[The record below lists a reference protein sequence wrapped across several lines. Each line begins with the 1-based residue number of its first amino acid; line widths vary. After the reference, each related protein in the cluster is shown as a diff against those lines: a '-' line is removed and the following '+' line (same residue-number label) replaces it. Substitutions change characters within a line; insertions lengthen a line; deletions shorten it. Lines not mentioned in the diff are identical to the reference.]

1 MKTGRVLLADAH
13 LNMLE
18 GVHSLLDSLF
28 ETVVMVA
35 DEVSLMSA
43 VATLAPDLVIVD
55 LSLPVADGENIALQL
70 RKRYP
75 LLRVLVLSIHD
86 EPVLAR
92 QLLASGIA
100 GVVLKRS
107 AVTDL
112 VPAIREVL
120 KGGVYVSRGVH
131 GDAGGIESP

>member
-1 MKTGRVLLADAH
+1 
-13 LNMLE
+13 
-18 GVHSLLDSLF
+18 
-28 ETVVMVA
+28 
-35 DEVSLMSA
+35 
-43 VATLAPDLVIVD
+43 
-55 LSLPVADGENIALQL
+55 L

-120 KGGVYVSRGVH
+120 KGGVYVSRGVQ
-131 GDAGGIESP
+131 GDAGGIQST